1 MDLATPAFLT
11 PPPTACGG
19 GSSSSNNSN
28 SNNSNSSSNNNSSS
42 NSSSSSSS
50 SSGSTSQDWIKKGA
64 LVNVL
69 ENTSPGYNIEPGL
82 GKIWKIHR
90 VSSVSDVVKFV
101 DIKYILDNRMLKNV
115 NVTG

>member
-1 MDLATPAFLT
+1 MKTCVLMQPPLLFALCHLTPKDIETLDLATPAFLT
-11 PPPTACGG
+11 PPPTVG
-19 GSSSSNNSN
+19 GSSS
-28 SNNSNSSSNNNSSS
+28 
-42 NSSSSSSS
+42 
-50 SSGSTSQDWIKKGA
+50 TSQEWIKKGA

-82 GKIWKIHR
+82 GKIWKIHY
-90 VSSVSDVVKFV
+90 VSGGSDVVKCV

>member
-1 MDLATPAFLT
+1 LDLATPAFLT

-42 NSSSSSSS
+42 NSSSSS
-50 SSGSTSQDWIKKGA
+50 STSQDWIKKGA

>member
-19 GSSSSNNSN
+19 GSSSSNS
-28 SNNSNSSSNNNSSS
+28 SSSNNNSSS
-42 NSSSSSSS
+42 NSSSSS